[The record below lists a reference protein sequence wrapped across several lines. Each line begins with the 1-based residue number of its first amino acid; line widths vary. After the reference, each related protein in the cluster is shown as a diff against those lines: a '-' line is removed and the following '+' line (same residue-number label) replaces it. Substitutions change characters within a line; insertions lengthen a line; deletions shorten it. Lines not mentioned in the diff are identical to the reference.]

1 MLTNKRPR
9 LALQQLVG
17 DAIAEQHPLG
27 GMEQKGEWQKIEG
40 NAHEFAR
47 PGQCGLRQPGIGCSA
62 LIEGEIVPAKSTVA
76 GSTHAPQ
83 KHLTA

>member
-47 PGQCGLRQPGIGCSA
+47 PGQCSLRQPGIGCSA
-62 LIEGEIVPAKSTVA
+62 LIEGEKHR
-76 GSTHAPQ
+76 GRSTHALQ